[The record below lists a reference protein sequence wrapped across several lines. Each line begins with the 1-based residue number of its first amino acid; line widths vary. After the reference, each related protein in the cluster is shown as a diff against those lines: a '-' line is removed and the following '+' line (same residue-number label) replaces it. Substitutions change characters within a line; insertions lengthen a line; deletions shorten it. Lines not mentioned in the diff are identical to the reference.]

1 MEVVGIA
8 ASTIQVPGAGL
19 ALAQVLYSYCDA
31 VSSSR
36 SRIRDIVF
44 YIRHKALVIQ
54 EIGDVFRDEVTSAW
68 YRGELLKQRLLLWK
82 NVRGV

>member
-44 YIRHKALVIQ
+44 YIRHTAVVIQ
-54 EIGDVFRDEVTSAW
+54 GIGDVFRDESHKHLVSRRAIKTAAAIVEECS
-68 YRGELLKQRLLLWK
+68 RS
-82 NVRGV
+82 

>member
-1 MEVVGIA
+1 
-8 ASTIQVPGAGL
+8 
-19 ALAQVLYSYCDA
+19 
-31 VSSSR
+31 
-36 SRIRDIVF
+36 VF

-82 NVRGV
+82 NVRGVESLQEVVEDMGKQ